1 MGLFNRKEKKQG
13 ITTICQHKTGIAEID
28 LNKVMATCLEETTT
42 SAEPPVEAVEPQE
55 NWIWVEGYKGT
66 DKDMKAHGDFQYEL
80 EKQYDY
86 EGEIEVCK
94 QGFHFCRDL
103 IDVFNYYEVKFGH
116 RFFKVKALVKES
128 DYEKYGGCIRISTSW
143 GLALVNSGQRINKLV
158 AKSIILEEEVS
169 KTDVIMAY
177 CDYKPLCKNLPEEY
191 WDTMIRNG
199 YPAAYED
206 WQVDNLIKAGYS
218 PVFAKCL
225 YHDGKTE
232 KALAIADQEGVSMDM
247 KVWYIYH

>member
-1 MGLFNRKEKKQG
+1 MGLFKRNRKKVEELKRKYE
-13 ITTICQHKTGIAEID
+13 INNERHAAACPKEATTP
-28 LNKVMATCLEETTT
+28 
-42 SAEPPVEAVEPQE
+42 AEPPVEVAKPQE

-66 DKDMKAHGDFQYEL
+66 DKDMKAYGSFQYEL
-80 EKQYDY
+80 GKQYNH
-86 EGEIEVCK
+86 ESEIEVCK

-103 IDVFNYYEVKFGH
+103 KDVFNYYKVDYGH

-128 DYEKYGGCIRISTSW
+128 DYEKYGRYIRVPTSSFF
-143 GLALVNSGQRINKLV
+143 GGTTLSNERINKLV

-169 KTDVIMAY
+169 KTDIIMAY
-177 CDYKPLCKNLPEEY
+177 YQYEPHNKSLPEEY

-218 PVFAKCL
+218 PVFAKCI
-225 YHDGKTE
+225 YQDNKTE